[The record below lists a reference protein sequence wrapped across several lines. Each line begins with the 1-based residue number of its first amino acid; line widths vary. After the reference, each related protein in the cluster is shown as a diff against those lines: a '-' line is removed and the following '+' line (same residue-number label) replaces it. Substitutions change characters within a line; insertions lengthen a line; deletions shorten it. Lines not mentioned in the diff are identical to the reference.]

1 MERNINTRVRSRA
14 RRDLN
19 GLIHGGASKN
29 MNMNMN
35 MAIEGAAPHLIN
47 EEELLA
53 VHIHLKDDTGHLSGE
68 RLVFLPPNPASF
80 EL

>member
-1 MERNINTRVRSRA
+1 MERNINTRVQSRA

-19 GLIHGGASKN
+19 GLIHGGGGGASKN
-29 MNMNMN
+29 MNM
-35 MAIEGAAPHLIN
+35 AREGAAAHLIN

-68 RLVFLPPNPASF
+68 RLVFLPPNPTSF

>member
-1 MERNINTRVRSRA
+1 MEEEQARTRQER
-14 RRDLN
+14 
-19 GLIHGGASKN
+19 
-29 MNMNMN
+29 
-35 MAIEGAAPHLIN
+35 EPHLIN

-68 RLVFLPPNPASF
+68 RLVFLPPNPTSF